1 MCGVSLRAQEL
12 TRKHFLREKHR
23 IVVYEHS
30 MAIRA
35 NLSILGEY
43 LGKLG
48 IAVLILG
55 CFESVLAQQ
64 SNVLPVP
71 TPASSLQYIGQD
83 GLSVE
88 RLVENA
94 GSRRADLLAA
104 RQRLVI
110 AEGRLV
116 QAGLRPNPVFSTEYG
131 SPRFLG
137 GEGEYDFSVG
147 LAQSFELGGKRGKRR
162 AVAELELQQVRAEIA
177 AIERNIAVEIRR
189 DYTKAIASA
198 RQLDVVERLLAADL
212 ELVRVTEAR
221 LSEGD
226 VAPLDLNLVKVESD
240 RLKIQRIEARNE
252 LETALLRIRTLIG
265 ADITEPLRLAPQNDR
280 PPRLDLGLSEL
291 TVKALNDRA
300 DLQAARLGEQVGTA
314 KLSLAR
320 SQTAPD
326 ITPSVRFSRSKA
338 FTDLPASAGGG
349 IANNLDNELTFG
361 MSIDLPVFNRNQGGI
376 ASAVGEQ
383 VQATRTREFLEATI
397 RRDVA
402 VAYGQYRAA
411 TEKLVLYT
419 TQILPRAEANL
430 QTVRAAYNVGEF
442 SVFEVVNEQRRLNEN
457 VTNYNRVLEEYYT
470 TLTALEAA
478 VGAALPPSAFMPGST
493 SVLPDT
499 KTVPGQFNR
508 EEFLKSINKSKTERI
523 GLLETT
529 KRKIE
534 EEKK

>member
-1 MCGVSLRAQEL
+1 MGIRNILANVGVPLAKVGLAVFFFGS
-12 TRKHFLREKHR
+12 F
-23 IVVYEHS
+23 HS
-30 MAIRA
+30 A
-35 NLSILGEY
+35 
-43 LGKLG
+43 
-48 IAVLILG
+48 
-55 CFESVLAQQ
+55 LAQQ
-64 SNVLPVP
+64 TDPSPVP
-71 TPASSLQYIGQD
+71 TPAPSLQYIGQD

-88 RLVENA
+88 RLVESA

-116 QAGLRPNPVFSTEYG
+116 QAGLRPNPVFSTEFG

-137 GEGEYDFSVG
+137 GESEYDYSAG
-147 LAQSFELGGKRGKRR
+147 ISQPFELGGKRGKRR
-162 AVAELELQQVRAEIA
+162 TVAELELQQVRAEIA

-189 DYTKAIASA
+189 DYARAISAA
-198 RQLDVVERLLAADL
+198 RQLDVLERLLAADA

-221 LSEGD
+221 LNEGD

-265 ADITEPLRLAPQNDR
+265 SDVSEPLRLAPQSDR

-291 TVKALNDRA
+291 TQKALSDRS
-300 DLQAARLGEQVGTA
+300 DLQAARIGERLGTA
-314 KLSLAR
+314 RLDLAR
-320 SQTAPD
+320 AQAAPD
-326 ITPSVRFSRSKA
+326 ITPSLRFSRTKA

-349 IANNLDNELTFG
+349 IINSRDNELTFG
-361 MSIDLPVFNRNQGGI
+361 VSIDLPVSNRNQGGI

-383 VQATRTREFLEATI
+383 VQAVRTREYLEATI

-411 TEKLVLYT
+411 AEKLVLYT

-430 QTVRAAYNVGEF
+430 QTVRAAYSAGEF

-508 EEFLKSINKSKTERI
+508 EEFLKSINEGKAERI
-523 GLLETT
+523 GFLKST
-529 KRKIE
+529 KPRIE

>member
-1 MCGVSLRAQEL
+1 MGIRNI
-12 TRKHFLREKHR
+12 FG
-23 IVVYEHS
+23 IVGEHL
-30 MAIRA
+30 A
-35 NLSILGEY
+35 
-43 LGKLG
+43 KLG
-48 IAVLILG
+48 LAVLFFG
-55 CFESVLAQQ
+55 SFGSTLAQQ
-64 SNVLPVP
+64 TNPSPVP
-71 TPASSLQYIGQD
+71 TPAPSLQYIGQD
-83 GLSVE
+83 GMSVE
-88 RLVENA
+88 RLVESA

-116 QAGLRPNPVFSTEYG
+116 QAGLRPNPVFSTEFG

-137 GEGEYDFSVG
+137 GESEYDFSAG
-147 LAQSFELGGKRGKRR
+147 LAQPFELGGKRGKRR
-162 AVAELELQQVRAEIA
+162 AVAELELQQVRAELT

-189 DYTKAIASA
+189 DYARAISAA
-198 RQLDVVERLLAADL
+198 RQLDVLERLLAADA

-221 LSEGD
+221 LNEGD

-265 ADITEPLRLAPQNDR
+265 ADVTEPLRLAPQSDR
-280 PPRLDLGLSEL
+280 PPRLDMGLSEL
-291 TVKALNDRA
+291 TQKALSDRS
-300 DLQAARLGEQVGTA
+300 DLQAARIGERLGTA
-314 KLSLAR
+314 RLSLAR
-320 SQTAPD
+320 AQAAPD
-326 ITPSVRFSRSKA
+326 ITPSVRFSRTKA

-349 IANNLDNELTFG
+349 RANNLDNELTFG
-361 MSIDLPVFNRNQGGI
+361 VSIDLPVSNRNQGGI

-383 VQATRTREFLEATI
+383 IQAVRTREFLEATI

-411 TEKLVLYT
+411 AEKLVLYT
-419 TQILPRAEANL
+419 TQILPRSEANL
-430 QTVRAAYNVGEF
+430 QTVRAAYNAGEF

-478 VGAALPPSAFMPGST
+478 VGAALPPTAFMPGST

-499 KTVPGQFNR
+499 TIVPGQFNR
-508 EEFLKSINKSKTERI
+508 EEFLKSINENKTERI
-523 GLLETT
+523 GLLQTT
-529 KRKIE
+529 RRKIE

>member
-1 MCGVSLRAQEL
+1 MGIKIISGIIGEYFRKLGVAVLLFVSLD
-12 TRKHFLREKHR
+12 
-23 IVVYEHS
+23 
-30 MAIRA
+30 
-35 NLSILGEY
+35 
-43 LGKLG
+43 
-48 IAVLILG
+48 
-55 CFESVLAQQ
+55 SVLAQQ
-64 SNVLPVP
+64 SNILPIP
-71 TPASSLQYIGQD
+71 TPAPSLAYIGQD
-83 GLSVE
+83 GMSVE
-88 RLVENA
+88 RLVESA
-94 GSRRADLLAA
+94 GVRRTDLLAA

-137 GEGEYDFSVG
+137 GEAEYDFSAG
-147 LAQSFELGGKRGKRR
+147 LAQPFELGGKRGKRR

-177 AIERNIAVEIRR
+177 AIERSIAVEIRR
-189 DYTKAIASA
+189 DYTKAIAAA

-221 LSEGD
+221 LVEGD

-265 ADITEPLRLAPQNDR
+265 ADVTEPLRLAPQSER

-291 TVKALNDRA
+291 TEKALNDRF
-300 DLQAARLGEQVGTA
+300 DLQAARIGERIGTA
-314 KLSLAR
+314 RLSLAR
-320 SQTAPD
+320 AESAPD
-326 ITPSVRFSRSKA
+326 ITPSVRYSRSKV

-361 MSIDLPVFNRNQGGI
+361 ISIDIPVFNRNQGGI
-376 ASAVGEQ
+376 ASAAGEQ
-383 VQATRTREFLEATI
+383 IQAFRTREFLEATI

-402 VAYGQYRAA
+402 VAYGKYRAA
-411 TEKLVLYT
+411 AEKLVLYT

-430 QTVRAAYNVGEF
+430 QTVRAAYNAGEF

-457 VTNYNRVLEEYYT
+457 VTNHNRALEEYYT

-478 VGAALPPSAFMPGST
+478 VGGTLPQSVFAPGST

-499 KTVPGQFNR
+499 KSVPRQFSR
-508 EEFLKSINKSKTERI
+508 QEFLKSINEDKTERI
-523 GLLETT
+523 GLLKTT
-529 KRKIE
+529 KVKIE

>member
-1 MCGVSLRAQEL
+1 MGIRNILV
-12 TRKHFLREKHR
+12 
-23 IVVYEHS
+23 IV
-30 MAIRA
+30 
-35 NLSILGEY
+35 GEY
-43 LGKLG
+43 SAKLG
-48 IAVLILG
+48 LAVLFFG
-55 CFESVLAQQ
+55 SFHSAFAQQ
-64 SNVLPVP
+64 TDPSPVP
-71 TPASSLQYIGQD
+71 TPAPSLQYIGQD

-88 RLVENA
+88 RLVESA

-116 QAGLRPNPVFSTEYG
+116 QAGLRPNPTFTTEYG

-137 GEGEYDFSVG
+137 GESEYDFSAG
-147 LAQSFELGGKRGKRR
+147 ISQPFELGGKRGKRR
-162 AVAELELQQVRAEIA
+162 TVAELELQQVRSEVA

-189 DYTKAIASA
+189 DYARAISAA
-198 RQLDVVERLLAADL
+198 RQLDVLERLLASDA

-221 LSEGD
+221 LNEGD

-265 ADITEPLRLAPQNDR
+265 SDVSEPIRLAPQSDR

-291 TVKALNDRA
+291 TQKALNDRS
-300 DLQAARLGEQVGTA
+300 DLQAARIGERLGTA
-314 KLSLAR
+314 RLDLAR
-320 SQTAPD
+320 AQAAPD
-326 ITPSVRFSRSKA
+326 ITPSLRFSRTKA

-349 IANNLDNELTFG
+349 IINSRDNELTFG
-361 MSIDLPVFNRNQGGI
+361 VSIDLPVSNRNQGGI

-383 VQATRTREFLEATI
+383 VQAVRTREFLEATI

-411 TEKLVLYT
+411 AEKLVLYT

-430 QTVRAAYNVGEF
+430 QTVRAAYSAGEF

-478 VGAALPPSAFMPGST
+478 VGAALPSSAFMPGST

-508 EEFLKSINKSKTERI
+508 EEFLKSVNENKAERI
-523 GLLETT
+523 GLLKST
-529 KRKIE
+529 KPRKE

>member
-1 MCGVSLRAQEL
+1 M
-12 TRKHFLREKHR
+12 
-23 IVVYEHS
+23 
-30 MAIRA
+30 
-35 NLSILGEY
+35 
-43 LGKLG
+43 
-48 IAVLILG
+48 
-55 CFESVLAQQ
+55 
-64 SNVLPVP
+64 
-71 TPASSLQYIGQD
+71 
-83 GLSVE
+83 
-88 RLVENA
+88 
-94 GSRRADLLAA
+94 
-104 RQRLVI
+104 I

-137 GEGEYDFSVG
+137 GESEYDFSAE
-147 LAQSFELGGKRGKRR
+147 LAQPFELGEKRGKRR
-162 AVAELELQQVRAEIA
+162 TVAELELQQVRSEVA

-189 DYTKAIASA
+189 DYAQAISAA
-198 RQLDVVERLLAADL
+198 RQLDVLERLLAADA

-221 LSEGD
+221 LNEGD

-252 LETALLRIRTLIG
+252 LEIALLRIRTLIG
-265 ADITEPLRLAPQNDR
+265 SDVSEPLRLAPQSDR
-280 PPRLDLGLSEL
+280 PPRLDMGLSEL
-291 TVKALNDRA
+291 TQKALNDRS
-300 DLQAARLGEQVGTA
+300 DLQAARIGERLGTA
-314 KLSLAR
+314 RLDLAR
-320 SQTAPD
+320 AQAAPD
-326 ITPSVRFSRSKA
+326 ITPSVRFSRTKA
-338 FTDLPASAGGG
+338 FTDLPQAGGG
-349 IANNLDNELTFG
+349 IVNNLDNELTFG
-361 MSIDLPVFNRNQGGI
+361 VSIDLPVSNRNQGGI

-383 VQATRTREFLEATI
+383 VQAVRTREFLEATI

-411 TEKLVLYT
+411 AEKLVLYT

-430 QTVRAAYNVGEF
+430 QTVRAAYNAGEF

-499 KTVPGQFNR
+499 KIVPRQFNR
-508 EEFLKSINKSKTERI
+508 EEFLKSINEHKAERT
-523 GLLETT
+523 GLLKST
-529 KRKIE
+529 KPRIE

>member
-1 MCGVSLRAQEL
+1 MLLFGSLD
-12 TRKHFLREKHR
+12 
-23 IVVYEHS
+23 
-30 MAIRA
+30 
-35 NLSILGEY
+35 
-43 LGKLG
+43 
-48 IAVLILG
+48 
-55 CFESVLAQQ
+55 SVLAQQ
-64 SNVLPVP
+64 NSILPIP
-71 TPASSLQYIGQD
+71 TPAPSLQYIGQD

-88 RLVENA
+88 QLVKNA
-94 GSRRADLLAA
+94 GSRRTDLLAA
-104 RQRLVI
+104 RQLLVI

-116 QAGLRPNPVFSTEYG
+116 QAGLRPNLVFSTEYG

-137 GEGEYDFSVG
+137 GEGEYDFSAG
-147 LAQSFELGGKRGKRR
+147 LAQPFELGGKRGKRR
-162 AVAELELQQVRAEIA
+162 AVADLELQQVRAEIA

-189 DYTKAIASA
+189 DYTKAIAAA

-221 LSEGD
+221 LNEGD

-265 ADITEPLRLAPQNDR
+265 ADVTEPLRLAPQSDR
-280 PPRLDLGLSEL
+280 PPRLNLGLIEL
-291 TVKALNDRA
+291 TEKALSDRS
-300 DLQAARLGEQVGTA
+300 DLQAARIGERIGTA
-314 KLSLAR
+314 RLSLA
-320 SQTAPD
+320 QAEAAPD

-361 MSIDLPVFNRNQGGI
+361 VSIDLPIFNRNQGGI
-376 ASAVGEQ
+376 AAATGEQ
-383 VQATRTREFLEATI
+383 VQAVRTREFLEATI

-411 TEKLVLYT
+411 AEKLVLYT

-430 QTVRAAYNVGEF
+430 QTVRAAYNAGEF

-457 VTNYNRVLEEYYT
+457 ITNYNRILEEYYT

-478 VGAALPPSAFMPGST
+478 VGGALPPSAFTPGST

-499 KTVPGQFNR
+499 KAVPGQFSK
-508 EEFLKSINKSKTERI
+508 EEFLKSINENKTERI
-523 GLLETT
+523 GSLKTT
-529 KRKIE
+529 KGKIE
-534 EEKK
+534 EEKQ

>member
-1 MCGVSLRAQEL
+1 MGIKIIL
-12 TRKHFLREKHR
+12 T
-23 IVVYEHS
+23 I
-30 MAIRA
+30 I
-35 NLSILGEY
+35 GGY

-48 IAVLILG
+48 LAVLLLG
-55 CFESVLAQQ
+55 SLESVSAQPTTI
-64 SNVLPVP
+64 LPLP
-71 TPASSLQYIGQD
+71 TPAPSLQYIGSD

-88 RLVENA
+88 QLVESA
-94 GSRRADLLAA
+94 GGRRADLLAV

-131 SPRFLG
+131 TPRFLG
-137 GEGEYDFSVG
+137 GEAEYDFSAG
-147 LAQSFELGGKRGKRR
+147 LAQPFEMGGKRGKRR

-177 AIERNIAVEIRR
+177 AIERNVAVEIRR
-189 DYTKAIASA
+189 DYTKAIAAA
-198 RQLDVVERLLAADL
+198 RQLDVVERLLVADL

-221 LSEGD
+221 LNEGD

-265 ADITEPLRLAPQNDR
+265 ADITEPLRLAPQSDR

-291 TVKALNDRA
+291 TEKALINRA
-300 DLQAARLGEQVGTA
+300 DLAAARIGEQIGTA
-314 KLSLAR
+314 KMSLAR
-320 SQTAPD
+320 VQAAPD
-326 ITPSVRFSRSKA
+326 ITPSVRFSRTKA

-349 IANNLDNELTFG
+349 VINSLDNELTFG
-361 MSIDLPVFNRNQGGI
+361 VSIDLPVFNRNQGGI
-376 ASAVGEQ
+376 AAAVGEQ
-383 VQATRTREFLEATI
+383 VQAVRTREFLEATI

-402 VAYGQYRAA
+402 IANGQYRAA
-411 TEKLVLYT
+411 AEKLILYI

-430 QTVRAAYNVGEF
+430 QTVRAAYNAGEF

-457 VTNYNRVLEEYYT
+457 VTNYNRALEEYYT

-478 VGAALPPSAFMPGST
+478 LGGALPPSAFTPGST

-499 KTVPGQFNR
+499 KTVPSQFNR
-508 EEFLKSINKSKTERI
+508 EEFLKSINEDKNERI
-523 GLLETT
+523 GLLKPT
-529 KRKIE
+529 KPRIEKERK
-534 EEKK
+534 

>member
-1 MCGVSLRAQEL
+1 MGIRNILANVGVPLA
-12 TRKHFLREKHR
+12 KVGF
-23 IVVYEHS
+23 
-30 MAIRA
+30 
-35 NLSILGEY
+35 
-43 LGKLG
+43 
-48 IAVLILG
+48 AVLLFG
-55 CFESVLAQQ
+55 GLHSTLAQQ
-64 SNVLPVP
+64 TDPSPMP
-71 TPASSLQYIGQD
+71 TPAPSLQYIGQD
-83 GLSVE
+83 GMSVE
-88 RLVENA
+88 RLVESA
-94 GSRRADLLAA
+94 GTRRADLLAA

-137 GEGEYDFSVG
+137 GESEYDFSAG
-147 LAQSFELGGKRGKRR
+147 LAQPFELGGKRGKRR
-162 AVAELELQQVRAEIA
+162 TVAELELQQVRAEVA

-189 DYTKAIASA
+189 DYARAVSAA
-198 RQLDVVERLLAADL
+198 RQLDVLERLLAADA

-221 LSEGD
+221 LNEGD
-226 VAPLDLNLVKVESD
+226 VAPLDLNLVRVESD

-265 ADITEPLRLAPQNDR
+265 ADVAEPLRLAPQSDR

-291 TVKALNDRA
+291 TQKALSDRS
-300 DLQAARLGEQVGTA
+300 DLQAARIGERLGTA
-314 KLSLAR
+314 RLDLAR
-320 SQTAPD
+320 AQGAPD
-326 ITPSVRFSRSKA
+326 ITPSVRFSRTKA

-349 IANNLDNELTFG
+349 IINSRDNELTLG
-361 MSIDLPVFNRNQGGI
+361 VSINLPVSNRNQGGI

-383 VQATRTREFLEATI
+383 VQAVRTREFLEATI

-411 TEKLVLYT
+411 AEKLVLYT

-430 QTVRAAYNVGEF
+430 QTVRAAYNAGEF

-457 VTNYNRVLEEYYT
+457 VTNYNRVLEEYYA

-478 VGAALPPSAFMPGST
+478 VGVALPPSAFMPGST

-508 EEFLKSINKSKTERI
+508 EEFLKSINEGKAERI
-523 GLLETT
+523 GLLKST
-529 KRKIE
+529 KPRKE